1 MFSNDVL
8 ACRLDVMLHARG
20 DERPPRARLTPIFSQ
35 FTDLVSNASGW
46 AYLIVSLLAYLDALV
61 PVVPS
66 ETSVITA
73 GVVASAGDLSL
84 PLVVAAAATG
94 AFFGDNAAYFIGHR
108 FGSRINERFF
118 SGEKARRRTEWAQ
131 RQVSERG
138 GELIAIGRFIPGG
151 RTAVTLSAGTLGYPW
166 RRFVLYDAA
175 AALGWAL
182 YGSLLGYF
190 GGHAFEA
197 APWKGLLLALGI
209 AFAVAGAIEV
219 ARWYVKRRSA
229 SAS

>member
-1 MFSNDVL
+1 V
-8 ACRLDVMLHARG
+8 
-20 DERPPRARLTPIFSQ
+20 FSQ

-84 PLVVAAAATG
+84 PLVVAAAASG
-94 AFFGDNAAYFIGHR
+94 AFLGDNTAYVIGHR

-118 SGEKARRRTEWAQ
+118 GGEKARRRIEWAQ

-166 RRFVLYDAA
+166 RRFVLFDAA

-182 YGSLLGYF
+182 YASLLGYF

-209 AFAVAGAIEV
+209 AFAVAGAIELV
-219 ARWYVKRRSA
+219 RWYLKQRRAGTAA
-229 SAS
+229 S

>member
-1 MFSNDVL
+1 
-8 ACRLDVMLHARG
+8 
-20 DERPPRARLTPIFSQ
+20 
-35 FTDLVSNASGW
+35 VSNASGW
-46 AYLIVSLLAYLDALV
+46 AYLILFLLAFLDALV

-84 PLVVAAAATG
+84 PLVVVAAASG
-94 AFFGDNAAYFIGHR
+94 AFLGDNTAYFIGHR
-108 FGSRINERFF
+108 FGSRIKERFF
-118 SGEKARRRTEWAQ
+118 SGARARKRIEWAQ

-166 RRFVLYDAA
+166 RRFVLFDGA

-182 YGSLLGYF
+182 YASLLGYL

-209 AFAVAGAIEV
+209 AFSVAGAIEV
-219 ARWYVKRRSA
+219 VRWYLKRRRAAA
-229 SAS
+229 SS